1 MCARKASASISAKAV
16 EPALPAEEAAA
27 RAYAHDRDLT
37 SHHFSSDEHPI
48 VRIEHLNK
56 TFDGHAQV
64 LRDVNLDVWPGE
76 VVVVL
81 GPSGSGKSTML
92 RCINLLET
100 PTAGHILLKDKE
112 LTGLSAS
119 ELSKLRQDIGMVF
132 QGFNL
137 FPHLTAKEN
146 VMIGQTKVLKKSK
159 EEAEAEAIKQLTDVG
174 LADRADFKPAQ
185 LSGGQQQRVAIA
197 RAVAMHPDVMLFDEP
212 TSALDPELVRGVLDV
227 MRDLAENSGMTMIV
241 VTHEMGFAREV
252 ADRVVF
258 MEGGVVVEQGK
269 PDDVFDHPQ
278 NERTA
283 AFLGNIE

>member
-1 MCARKASASISAKAV
+1 MSISMSG
-16 EPALPAEEAAA
+16 P
-27 RAYAHDRDLT
+27 
-37 SHHFSSDEHPI
+37 
-48 VRIEHLNK
+48 
-56 TFDGHAQV
+56 
-64 LRDVNLDVWPGE
+64 

-100 PTAGHILLKDKE
+100 PTAGHILIEDKE
-112 LTGLSAS
+112 ITAKGTDVC
-119 ELSKLRQDIGMVF
+119 KLRQNLGMVF
-132 QGFNL
+132 QQFNL
-137 FPHLTAKEN
+137 FPHLTAKQN

-159 EEAEAEAIKQLTDVG
+159 EEAEKEALKQLEAVG

-197 RAVAMHPDVMLFDEP
+197 RAVAMHPDVLLFDEP

-269 PDDVFDHPQ
+269 P
-278 NERTA
+278 ERKQLA
-283 AFLGNIE
+283 QPRDRGQAHLGLRYGKPALQLL

>member
-1 MCARKASASISAKAV
+1 MPKHHHIEAPQVPA
-16 EPALPAEEAAA
+16 ALPADEAAELA
-27 RAYAHDRDLT
+27 FEHDLPL
-37 SHHFSSDEHPI
+37 SHHAFKKGEHPI

-56 TFDGHAQV
+56 TFDGETQV

-100 PTAGHILLKDKE
+100 PTAGHILIEDKE
-112 LTGLSAS
+112 ITAKGTDVC
-119 ELSKLRQDIGMVF
+119 KLRQNLGMVF
-132 QGFNL
+132 QQFNL
-137 FPHLTAKEN
+137 FPHLTAKQN

-159 EEAEAEAIKQLTDVG
+159 EEAEKEALKQLEAVG

-197 RAVAMHPDVMLFDEP
+197 RAVAMHPDVLLFDEP

-269 PDDVFDHPQ
+269 PEEVFDHPK

-283 AFLGNIE
+283 AFIGNIK

>member
-1 MCARKASASISAKAV
+1 MSETDSMVSIQ
-16 EPALPAEEAAA
+16 
-27 RAYAHDRDLT
+27 
-37 SHHFSSDEHPI
+37 
-48 VRIEHLNK
+48 HLSK
-56 TFDGHAQV
+56 SFGDTEV
-64 LRDVNLDVWPGE
+64 LKDVNIEVKKGS

-100 PTAGHILLKDKE
+100 PTAGHILIEDKE
-112 LTGLSAS
+112 ITGHKANTDVN
-119 ELSKLRQDIGMVF
+119 KLRQNLGMVF
-132 QGFNL
+132 QSFNL
-137 FPHLTAKEN
+137 FPHLTAKGN

-159 EEAEAEAIKQLTDVG
+159 EEAEREALKQLDAVG
-174 LADRADFKPAQ
+174 LLDRADFKPAQ

-197 RAVAMHPDVMLFDEP
+197 RAVAMHPDILLFDEP

-227 MRDLAENSGMTMIV
+227 MRDLAENGGMTMIV

-269 PDDVFDHPQ
+269 PEEVFDHPK

-283 AFLGNIE
+283 EFLGSIG

>member
-1 MCARKASASISAKAV
+1 MPKHHHIQAPQVPA
-16 EPALPAEEAAA
+16 ALPADEAAELA
-27 RAYAHDRDLT
+27 FEHDLPL
-37 SHHFSSDEHPI
+37 SHHAFKKGEHPI

-56 TFDGHAQV
+56 TFDGETQV

-92 RCINLLET
+92 RCINLLEP
-100 PTAGHILLKDKE
+100 PTAGHILIEDKE
-112 LTGLSAS
+112 ITARGTDVC
-119 ELSKLRQDIGMVF
+119 KLRQNLGMVF
-132 QGFNL
+132 QQFNL
-137 FPHLTAKEN
+137 FPHLTAKQN

-159 EEAEAEAIKQLTDVG
+159 EEAEKEALKQLEAVG

-197 RAVAMHPDVMLFDEP
+197 RAVAMHPDVLLFDEP

-269 PDDVFDHPQ
+269 PEEVFDHPK

-283 AFLGNIE
+283 AFIGNIK

>member
-1 MCARKASASISAKAV
+1 
-16 EPALPAEEAAA
+16 
-27 RAYAHDRDLT
+27 
-37 SHHFSSDEHPI
+37 
-48 VRIEHLNK
+48 
-56 TFDGHAQV
+56 
-64 LRDVNLDVWPGE
+64 
-76 VVVVL
+76 
-81 GPSGSGKSTML
+81 ML